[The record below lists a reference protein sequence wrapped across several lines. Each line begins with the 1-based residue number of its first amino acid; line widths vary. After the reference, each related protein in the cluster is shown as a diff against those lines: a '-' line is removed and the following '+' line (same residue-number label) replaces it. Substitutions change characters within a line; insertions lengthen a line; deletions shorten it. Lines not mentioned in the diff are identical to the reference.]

1 MPFIKVTHIGKKKN
15 APWVTAKI
23 AMSLDG
29 KIAGAQGE
37 RIAITGPELK
47 VDTYLARQKSDA
59 ILTSAKTVIQDN
71 PMLDVRLDS
80 RRESKPLYILDRTL
94 QLSSNYQIWQNTKKR
109 TVFYSSSITT
119 KPPNALVEQGVLFVP
134 ILEQAGRLDLAA
146 ILDYIGIDGVHDLWV
161 EAGGTLLE
169 SMLLQGFVHSLHV
182 YCALS

>member
-1 MPFIKVTHIGKKKN
+1 
-15 APWVTAKI
+15 
-23 AMSLDG
+23 
-29 KIAGAQGE
+29 
-37 RIAITGPELK
+37 
-47 VDTYLARQKSDA
+47 
-59 ILTSAKTVIQDN
+59 
-71 PMLDVRLDS
+71 MLDVRLDS

-94 QLSSNYQIWQNTKKR
+94 QLSSNYQIWQNTKNR

-182 YCALS
+182 YCAPKWLGKEAQSAFTYHPLCFDQFSEKIWRQRGDDVVCAMERKFG